1 MEFKIQRAWRILE
14 MEEPGASAAIT
25 RHHLM
30 VPALINSKVERLD
43 FYNVNSIS
51 SLFLI
56 IRYIIDKD

>member
-1 MEFKIQRAWRILE
+1 